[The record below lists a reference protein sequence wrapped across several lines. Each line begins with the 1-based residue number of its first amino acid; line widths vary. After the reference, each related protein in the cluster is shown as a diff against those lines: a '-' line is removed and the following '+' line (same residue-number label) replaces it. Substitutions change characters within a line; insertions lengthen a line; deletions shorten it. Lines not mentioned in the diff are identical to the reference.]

1 MAHFQAFRIAKQ
13 AADKSIDSKF
23 EMLEASAA
31 RENEIASALQQTIS
45 AAVSLGAKVAMKGA
59 MRNVKQKGMRSE
71 NHNKGFSNEAI
82 GSMNAIGNQMIKSV
96 VMMAITASSAGALER
111 DRNERRAENEAG
123 TTAMHESIA
132 DPDSSDEGERL
143 DGLEH
148 RALSASLTSASTQEM
163 SKINQMLSDTIN
175 QFSESVKVVG

>member
-1 MAHFQAFRIAKQ
+1 MP
-13 AADKSIDSKF
+13 
-23 EMLEASAA
+23 L
-31 RENEIASALQQTIS
+31 ENEIASALQQTIS

-123 TTAMHESIA
+123 KTAMHESIA
-132 DPDSSDEGERL
+132 DPDSSDEGAIGWL
-143 DGLEH
+143 G
-148 RALSASLTSASTQEM
+148 APCI
-163 SKINQMLSDTIN
+163 KCVINVCEYSRNEQD
-175 QFSESVKVVG
+175 